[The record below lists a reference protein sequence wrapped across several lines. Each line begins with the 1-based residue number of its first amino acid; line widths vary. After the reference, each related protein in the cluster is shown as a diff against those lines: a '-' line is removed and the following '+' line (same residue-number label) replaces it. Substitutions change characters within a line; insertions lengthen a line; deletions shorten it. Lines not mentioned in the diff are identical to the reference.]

1 MWIYINYYMTY
12 ACVAGFGI
20 GHAGKL
26 NHFMSVGYIIVLLY
40 KVVAC
45 LHKVWFPT
53 CKKQIQN
60 MEYLLH
66 H

>member
-1 MWIYINYYMTY
+1 MTY

-45 LHKVWFPT
+45 LHKV
-53 CKKQIQN
+53 
-60 MEYLLH
+60 
-66 H
+66 